1 MHFHSSHTCTPL
13 LKSTLPLCPVIFLLL
28 FFINPLS
35 SLFCSF
41 SFPHV
46 CGLPIAH
53 QEKCHLFLLQFLSLS
68 SLMWHKKNL
77 NPKPKGFWMK
87 RSKPWTIACPSLE
100 LWLAFVGTLPLLA
113 RLQKCQQLLLPQ
125 PPVQDAAAA
134 AVHHPFLIP
143 LPALKSHQQKWPNW
157 EKLLLHTAYLSIPSL
172 QKAQQQQLLHM
183 SKLCGH
189 TPKHR
194 KEMDPNKSMQM
205 VRLKSMQIARLESMV
220 LVSLVSGVLLWTQSR
235 KSKVQFSRTILE
247 TASKTSW
254 V

>member
-1 MHFHSSHTCTPL
+1 
-13 LKSTLPLCPVIFLLL
+13 
-28 FFINPLS
+28 
-35 SLFCSF
+35 
-41 SFPHV
+41 
-46 CGLPIAH
+46 
-53 QEKCHLFLLQFLSLS
+53 
-68 SLMWHKKNL
+68 MWHKKNL
-77 NPKPKGFWMK
+77 NPKPKGSWMK

-100 LWLAFVGTLPLLA
+100 LWLAFVGTPSLLV
-113 RLQKCQQLLLPQ
+113 RLQKCQQLPLPQ
-125 PPVQDAAAA
+125 PPVQDDAAAA
-134 AVHHPFLIP
+134 LHHPFLIP

-172 QKAQQQQLLHM
+172 QKAQVQQLMHM
-183 SKLCGH
+183 SKLSGH

-205 VRLKSMQIARLESMV
+205 VRLKSMQMARLEYMV